1 MNLVGAEKKSIS
13 WATRESYIPDITVVT
28 ALFDGRMT
36 GVPHTV
42 GVYTPEWVDKLYRG
56 IARNY
61 HGMFEL
67 ICLTDKQYQ
76 FEEPIKQV
84 RFERSVDQYGWMS
97 LLEWY
102 RPDLCQG
109 KRFTIGL
116 DTIITGPLD
125 GILSYNAKIALCSDP
140 MVPGTV
146 CNAVTICDS
155 QFCEELWSMWRNNED
170 KLIRESQLE
179 IGWHTFP
186 SEMSLLRNHYANS
199 PLLDKI
205 FPNTILSYKQHILGK
220 APHLLD
226 NSSIVYFHGV
236 PKPHQLKDSWV
247 KECWV

>member
-1 MNLVGAEKKSIS
+1 MADQNTSG
-13 WATRESYIPDITVVT
+13 WATRETYIPDITVVT
-28 ALFDGRMT
+28 VLFDGRMT

-42 GVYTPEWVDKLYRG
+42 GVYDSTWVDKLYRG

-84 RFERSVDQYGWMS
+84 RFEKSVDQYGWMS
-97 LLEWY
+97 CLEVY

-125 GILSYNAKIALCSDP
+125 NILSYNARIALCSDP
-140 MVPGTV
+140 MIQGTV

-155 QFCEELWSMWRNNED
+155 QFCEELWKMWRNNED

-186 SEMSLLRNHYANS
+186 SEMSLLRNHYSDS

-205 FPNTILSYKQHILGK
+205 FPNQILSYKQHILGK

-226 NSSIVYFHGV
+226 NSSIIYFHGV
-236 PKPHQLKDSWV
+236 PKPHQLKDRWV
-247 KECWV
+247 RECWK